1 MAQWAAAASKTG
13 TRPAT
18 TGGNDKMT
26 TRITATAVAA
36 LMAFS
41 APAMAES
48 LIMVT
53 GSQGGT
59 WFPLGGA
66 IKGIVE
72 DAMPDYSIQV
82 RPGGGLSNLK
92 AIEAGQAHI
101 AVGNTISTVDA
112 RQGREPFTAPVEAA
126 CNLGYMYPQYIQA
139 VAVNMDI
146 QTMADL
152 EGRRMAVTPRGATA
166 EQVARQT
173 LGSYGLS
180 YDDLDTVEFAA
191 MTDQVNM
198 MKDGQVDAFFQAT
211 SIPAGVVMDVAASR
225 DIRVIPISDAG
236 FEGLREINPGFG
248 RLSIPAG
255 TYPGQDEDVET
266 AGWGTHIIADCGL
279 DEEVVYNI
287 TKSIVEGLDA
297 LGEAIVPT
305 RSLTPA
311 TMAQDVGVPL
321 HPGAERYYRES
332 GAL

>member
-1 MAQWAAAASKTG
+1 
-13 TRPAT
+13 
-18 TGGNDKMT
+18 MT
-26 TRITATAVAA
+26 TRITATAIAA
-36 LMAFS
+36 LMTAA
-41 APAMAES
+41 APAMAEN

-72 DAMPDYSIQV
+72 DALPDMSIQV

-92 AIEAGQAHI
+92 AIEAGQAHL

-112 RQGREPFTAPVEAA
+112 RQGREPFNAPVANA

-146 QTMADL
+146 ETIADL
-152 EGRRMAVTPRGATA
+152 EGKRLATTPRGATA

-173 LGSYGLS
+173 LGAYGLS
-180 YDDLDTVEFAA
+180 YDSLEAVEFAA

-236 FEGLREINPGFG
+236 YEGLKALNPGFG

-255 TYPGQDEDVET
+255 TYPGQDADVET
-266 AGWGTHIIADCGL
+266 AGWGTHIIADCTL
-279 DEEVVYNI
+279 DEAVVYDI
-287 TKSIVEGLDA
+287 TRSLVEGLDA

-305 RSLTPA
+305 RALTPA
-311 TMAQDVGVPL
+311 LMAQDVGVPL
-321 HPGAERYYRES
+321 HPGAERFYRES

>member
-1 MAQWAAAASKTG
+1 MKTTITTAALAALL
-13 TRPAT
+13 AT
-18 TGGNDKMT
+18 T
-26 TRITATAVAA
+26 A
-36 LMAFS
+36 
-41 APAMAES
+41 APALAQNV
-48 LIMVT
+48 IMVT

-72 DAMPDYSIQV
+72 DAMPDIGIQV

-92 AIEAGQAHI
+92 AIEMGQAQI

-112 RQGREPFTAPVEAA
+112 RLGREPFESPVENV
-126 CNLGYMYPQYIQA
+126 CNIGYMYPQYIQA

-146 QTMADL
+146 ETMADL
-152 EGRRMAVTPRGATA
+152 KGRRMATTPRGATA

-236 FEGLREINPGFG
+236 FEGLKALNPGFG

-255 TYPGQDEDVET
+255 TYPGQDADVPT

-279 DEEVVYNI
+279 DADLAYNI
-287 TKSIVEGLDA
+287 TKAMVEGLDA
-297 LGEAIVPT
+297 LGQAISPT
-305 RSLTPA
+305 RGLTPA
-311 TMAQDVGVPL
+311 QMAQDVGVPL
-321 HPGAERYYRES
+321 HEGAERYFREI